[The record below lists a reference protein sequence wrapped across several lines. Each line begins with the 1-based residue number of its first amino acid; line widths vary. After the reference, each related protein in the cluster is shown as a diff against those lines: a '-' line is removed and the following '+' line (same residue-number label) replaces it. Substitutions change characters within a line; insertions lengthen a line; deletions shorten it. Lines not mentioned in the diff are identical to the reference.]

1 MKLSE
6 VKILPGRILID
17 PVEVDKK
24 TEGGIILPSNI
35 NKKPTE
41 GEVVVRGN
49 SLSDVEMEIKEGD
62 KVVFNEGAGNEV
74 KINDKEYLLMEQRH
88 VLYFIRLKR

>member
-6 VKILPGRILID
+6 VRILAGRVLID
-17 PVEVDKK
+17 PVQVEEK
-24 TEGGIILPSNI
+24 TEGGIIIPGNV

-41 GEVVVRGN
+41 GVVVVRGN
-49 SLSDVEMEIKEGD
+49 SLPDVEMEIREGD

-74 KINDKEYLLMEQRH
+74 EINEKEYLLMEQRH
-88 VLYFIRLKR
+88 VLFFVRPKE

>member
-6 VKILPGRILID
+6 VRILAGRVLID
-17 PVEVDKK
+17 PVQVAEK
-24 TEGGIILPSNI
+24 TEGGIIIPGNV

-41 GEVVVRGN
+41 GVVVVRGN
-49 SLSDVEMEIKEGD
+49 SLPDVEMEIREGD

-74 KINDKEYLLMEQRH
+74 EINEKEYLLMEQRH
-88 VLYFIRLKR
+88 VLFFVRTKK